1 MASGIYDKAREQ
13 YLGGSLNWTSDT
25 VKAVLVTSGYTPN
38 FASDQFLSSITAAN
52 RVATTAALTGKTAT
66 AGVAGAANTV
76 FPAAPAGKVGVA
88 VVLYKDTGSDA
99 SSNLI
104 AYIDSASSGLPVTA
118 NGGDINLL
126 FGTGPN
132 KIFKL

>member
-1 MASGIYDKAREQ
+1 MPVNRALAESIFPARAGASAAAS
-13 YLGGSLNWTSDT
+13 SLLPS
-25 VKAVLVTSGYTPN
+25 
-38 FASDQFLSSITAAN
+38 AA
-52 RVATTAALTGKTAT
+52 ATAALTGKSVT

-76 FPAAPAGKVGVA
+76 FPSAPAGKVGVA

-99 SSNLI
+99 TSNLI
-104 AYIDSASSGLPVTA
+104 AYIDSATSGLPVTA